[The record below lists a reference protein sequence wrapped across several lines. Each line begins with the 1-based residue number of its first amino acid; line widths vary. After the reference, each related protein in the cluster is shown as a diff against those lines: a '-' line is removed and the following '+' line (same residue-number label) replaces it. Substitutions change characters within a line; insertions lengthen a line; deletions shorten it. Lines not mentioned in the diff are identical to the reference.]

1 MPDSL
6 KTDTRTKR
14 GRGIRRRVEPSS
26 SIPGNWQA
34 FLRIDENNAE
44 LFSFLATRLAA
55 QEGEKQVIST
65 LHKDVVCTH
74 ARYIAGL
81 APCTHEEADI
91 RMLFHAY
98 DAAKQGYTKAS
109 IRIVDTGGVVLAAAA
124 AERLSIYELWVAFCT
139 AKSFRFLAAHEM
151 ARAFGPDEC
160 RGLPAFLAFT
170 LCDTRQLETP
180 PDNTP
185 GELLPSWLLLGP
197 DDGCCCRAPVP

>member
-1 MPDSL
+1 M
-6 KTDTRTKR
+6 KADTRTKR

-34 FLRIDENNAE
+34 FLRINENKVE

-109 IRIVDTGGVVLAAAA
+109 IRIVDTGVVVLAVAA
-124 AERLSIYELWVAFCT
+124 AERLSIVELWVAFGT
-139 AKSFRFLAAHEM
+139 GKSFLFLAYLTKWPRHWGLTSVEDYPHVMLSLGVIPCQALEAGAKILHG
-151 ARAFGPDEC
+151 R
-160 RGLPAFLAFT
+160 RGRYVVRSLRPSAPY
-170 LCDTRQLETP
+170 RP
-180 PDNTP
+180 PQ
-185 GELLPSWLLLGP
+185 S
-197 DDGCCCRAPVP
+197 